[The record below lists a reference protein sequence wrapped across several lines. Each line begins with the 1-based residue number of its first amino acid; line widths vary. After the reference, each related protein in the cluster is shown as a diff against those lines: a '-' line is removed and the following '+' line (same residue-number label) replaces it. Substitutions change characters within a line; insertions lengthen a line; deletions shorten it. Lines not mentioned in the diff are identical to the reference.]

1 MLNES
6 EAQRRFASFRI
17 PHSAFLITKM
27 TKLSVNEVTKKYADH
42 TALDRMCIDI
52 QEQCIYGLL
61 GPNGAGKT
69 TLIRILNQITAPDSG
84 EVLIN
89 GEKLSQSHIARIGY
103 LPEERGL
110 YKKMKVGEQAIYL
123 AELKGIKKAE
133 AKKRLMDWFE
143 KFEIAS
149 WWDKKV
155 EELSKGMQQ
164 KVQFITTVIHE
175 PDILIFDEP
184 FSGFDPINANLLKEA
199 ILDLR
204 KKGATILLSTH
215 NMASVEELCDSI
227 TLINRGKSI
236 LQGKVSDIK
245 RQHDTHQR
253 EIVVR
258 CSDTL
263 KVMNIADT
271 YNNIKVESTD
281 LPDETKL
288 TLFSES
294 PNELLNQLL
303 QVGQLVSFKEVLPSM
318 NDIFIHEVQ
327 SQNQAS

>member
-1 MLNES
+1 MAN
-6 EAQRRFASFRI
+6 
-17 PHSAFLITKM
+17 ITI
-27 TKLSVNEVTKKYADH
+27 NEVTKRYADH
-42 TALDRMCIDI
+42 IALDRMCIDI
-52 QEQCIYGLL
+52 PGQCIYGLL

-89 GEKLSQSHIARIGY
+89 GESLCQKHIAHIGY

-123 AELKGIKKAE
+123 AELKGIKKNE
-133 AKKRLMDWFE
+133 AQKRLKEWFD
-143 KFEIAS
+143 KFEIGG

-175 PDILIFDEP
+175 PEILIFDEP

-204 KKGATILLSTH
+204 SKGATILLSTH

-227 TLINRGKSI
+227 TLINHGKSI
-236 LQGKVSDIK
+236 LQGRVGDIK

-258 CSDTL
+258 CDDFS
-263 KVMNIADT
+263 KVMAVADT
-271 YNNIKVESTD
+271 YNNIKVEATD

-288 TLFSES
+288 TLFSAS
-294 PNELLNQLL
+294 PNELINQLL
-303 QVGQLVSFKEVLPSM
+303 EIGQLVAYKEVLPSM
-318 NDIFIHEVQ
+318 NDIFIREVQ
-327 SQNQAS
+327 SQNQVS